1 MSTQRGPTIRE
12 PRILGE
18 LLRSGTRRTWTLGEN
33 VRRSTSTV
41 RRACAL
47 GTTAALVV
55 LTTGLGI
62 ATAANAD
69 VVDEP
74 QTTQTSAPD
83 ATETPAPSTETPA
96 PTTEPDA
103 PTTDAPATDE
113 PTAPDTSAPAR
124 GTVTD
129 TSTGSSTKDLQIT
142 AADPTVTIT
151 GTAKV
156 GSTLTA
162 KWDGF
167 DSDGAF
173 KYQWLD
179 ATGAPI
185 YKAQSETWKV
195 DAAYAGTR
203 VSVEVT
209 GEVSGTVTGPVEST
223 QSAEITQDPVF
234 VDETGTPLD
243 SGSEADEDTYFLPQ
257 DAVAGEAY
265 SYTFRAEGFPAP
277 TYELAWYY
285 GTEEDTLGTV
295 VSTKEQSELGF
306 GSETDADTNGDGKIT
321 PDDQLPKGITFDPT
335 TGELSGTATEASSFD
350 FAVTATSGDVTTTVY
365 AELTVDPGAAY
376 GLAAVAL
383 DKGLIDDRKG
393 AYYIIRPDGTVIGL
407 DLDISDDDSFSGS
420 ELDVLDHVS
429 VKQGGTL
436 LVYGTPV
443 DRFGNDVYPEDEN
456 DDTTVQATVTSN
468 VASDVIKPYTEHG
481 AAGFGVSSVTFP
493 HASTHR
499 LTVSAEALQPISF
512 DVEVVPTVAPVVA
525 ATPTGT
531 GGQLAYT
538 GSDATGA
545 LPWALGLV
553 LAGAGLIGARGLRRR
568 HAQR

>member
-1 MSTQRGPTIRE
+1 M
-12 PRILGE
+12 
-18 LLRSGTRRTWTLGEN
+18 
-33 VRRSTSTV
+33 RRSTSTV

-62 ATAANAD
+62 MTATAAHAAPED
-69 VVDEP
+69 TDGSVS
-74 QTTQTSAPD
+74 TSAGP
-83 ATETPAPSTETPA
+83 TQTPAPAPAETPA
-96 PTTEPDA
+96 PTTTSSATSTPA
-103 PTTDAPATDE
+103 PTGESTPTPTESTTPTPSLLPHLRSSAPATGD
-113 PTAPDTSAPAR
+113 AADA
-124 GTVTD
+124 
-129 TSTGSSTKDLQIT
+129 STT
-142 AADPTVTIT
+142 AAAAPTVTIS
-151 GTAKV
+151 GDAKV
-156 GSTLTA
+156 GSTLRATTT
-162 KWDGF
+162 GF
-167 DSDGAF
+167 DKQLAPLAF
-173 KYQWLD
+173 SWTNE
-179 ATGAPI
+179 ATGD
-185 YKAQSETWKV
+185 EL
-195 DAAYAGTR
+195 GTDQFYDIKPTD
-203 VSVEVT
+203 VGAVIVVT
-209 GEVSGTVTGPVEST
+209 VSGKDSTGTAVEAQAQT
-223 QSAEITQDPVF
+223 TTEITQDPVF

-243 SGSEADEDTYFLPQ
+243 SGSEADEDTFFLPQ

-265 SYTFRAEGFPAP
+265 SYTFRAQGYPAP

-295 VSTKEQSELGF
+295 VSTQEQSELGF

-493 HASTHR
+493 HAS
-499 LTVSAEALQPISF
+499 
-512 DVEVVPTVAPVVA
+512 
-525 ATPTGT
+525 
-531 GGQLAYT
+531 
-538 GSDATGA
+538 
-545 LPWALGLV
+545 
-553 LAGAGLIGARGLRRR
+553 
-568 HAQR
+568 